1 MEQLR
6 FSLPEI
12 LSLFGVAQCVYVLV
26 YMLFRSGDS
35 KRAVI
40 PFVYFLILGTA
51 FFLDFAARSIG
62 GSTVYYGIIQWFF
75 WFMGPPLS
83 VLLIIQIAQIDRTP
97 GTGHYGVLFLTPLAY
112 VGAIFMSL
120 SDVSCIFPNYCIV
133 LHDWL
138 IVTGLI
144 AGIASMVSIWTKREL
159 LANMY
164 KEKAGQDRYWLILTL
179 VFVNLFFLAVMLFS
193 LTPALDEETA
203 TMIRSFLGLGLVY
216 LAGTSLFRIYP
227 RALNLVPRGGATKE
241 GMSADDMA
249 LALKIEHLLDFEKI
263 YHESSYGR
271 AELARE
277 LEVAETVISR
287 VINLHFG
294 KSFPQLLNERRVD
307 DAKRLLRETDVPV
320 KVVAEEVG
328 FNSTASFNRV
338 FKEISGLS
346 PSAYRGGSKDGD

>member
-1 MEQLR
+1 
-6 FSLPEI
+6 
-12 LSLFGVAQCVYVLV
+12 
-26 YMLFRSGDS
+26 
-35 KRAVI
+35 
-40 PFVYFLILGTA
+40 
-51 FFLDFAARSIG
+51 
-62 GSTVYYGIIQWFF
+62 
-75 WFMGPPLS
+75 
-83 VLLIIQIAQIDRTP
+83 
-97 GTGHYGVLFLTPLAY
+97 
-112 VGAIFMSL
+112 MSL

-133 LHDWL
+133 LPDWL

-159 LANMY
+159 LENMY

-203 TMIRSFLGLGLVY
+203 TLIRTFLGLGLVY

-271 AELARE
+271 TELARE